1 MIQQRAAVGVGLG
14 SQMARAWHIAVKD
27 MRTYYL
33 KPPLISWGMLFP
45 VVMML
50 AFYLRSPGD
59 MREAAPGLVALTVLF
74 GATSVEAVA
83 IAFEKRIGAMERL
96 VMAPVSLHALL
107 IGKTLSGVVFG
118 LATGTIIWLA
128 SSLVWGLPLA
138 PLGALAAITLGSTT
152 FALIGVFISLEMREV
167 FDAMTI
173 SNLIRFPMVF
183 LCGVFMPLGAMHPV
197 LQRVAALLPLTYTV
211 DALRGLSGMDAVY
224 PLSVSLVAM
233 VVFAGAL
240 YLATFKLMEHRLED
254 LL

>member
-1 MIQQRAAVGVGLG
+1 MMEQRATLG
-14 SQMARAWHIAVKD
+14 ITARAQLARAWHIAVKD
-27 MRTYYL
+27 MRTYYF

-96 VMAPVSLHALL
+96 VMAPISIHALL
-107 IGKTLSGVVFG
+107 IGKTLSGVIFG
-118 LATGTIIWLA
+118 VGTGLIIWLA

-138 PLGALAAITLGSTT
+138 PLGVLAAILLGSAT
-152 FALIGVFISLEMREV
+152 FALIGVLISLMMREV

-183 LCGVFMPLGAMHPV
+183 LCGVFVPLSAMHPV
-197 LQRVAALLPLTYTV
+197 LQRVASFLPLTYTV
-211 DALRGLSGMDAVY
+211 DALRHLSGMGAVY
-224 PLSVSLVAM
+224 PLTVSLVAM
-233 VVFAGAL
+233 AVFAAAL
-240 YLATFKLMEHRLED
+240 YWAAVKLMEHRLED